1 MCVRKGRLSAWFGC
15 LCTRFVHPTRNRHT
29 TQESYAGVDCVFP
42 PVLDVYAPSVEF
54 CSGHTVSRSGVE
66 YIEKEGGRNTNQ
78 PCGWLVFLPLRV
90 VLSCCVVWCRRLLT
104 LPHPG
109 GCSTISVGRLSFR
122 VRNGYRALPCH
133 YHHRQTYKGLSMSIF
148 FVCVHTFG
156 WCVRYCIVDAK
167 PKWCDC
173 DPTVLCGSFLFWLCL
188 FGGLVPVTFTCYHAS
203 RSGLSTP

>member
-1 MCVRKGRLSAWFGC
+1 MVSGRAGA
-15 LCTRFVHPTRNRHT
+15 RFVSSRAGYRPGSGACVLVSCTPGCGRSRIPPSHT
-29 TQESYAGVDCVFP
+29 HAVVAGRPETDTWLCVP
-42 PVLDVYAPSVEF
+42 PLGWVRY
-54 CSGHTVSRSGVE
+54 R
-66 YIEKEGGRNTNQ
+66 KRRGRNTNQ

-148 FVCVHTFG
+148 FVCVRTFG

>member
-1 MCVRKGRLSAWFGC
+1 MYSFRAPTPTPHLSHG
-15 LCTRFVHPTRNRHT
+15 T
-29 TQESYAGVDCVFP
+29 TGG
-42 PVLDVYAPSVEF
+42 LR
-54 CSGHTVSRSGVE
+54 TWKRR
-66 YIEKEGGRNTNQ
+66 GRNTNQ
-78 PCGWLVFLPLRV
+78 PCGWLLFLPLRV

-133 YHHRQTYKGLSMSIF
+133 YHHRQTYTGLSMSIF

>member
-1 MCVRKGRLSAWFGC
+1 MCDRKGRFSAWFGC
-15 LCTRFVHPTRNRHT
+15 LCTRFVHQPRPRTCHT
-29 TQESYAGVDCVFP
+29 AQLGAEDM
-42 PVLDVYAPSVEF
+42 
-54 CSGHTVSRSGVE
+54 
-66 YIEKEGGRNTNQ
+66 EKEGRNTNH

-167 PKWCDC
+167 PQWCDC
-173 DPTVLCGSFLFWLCL
+173 DPLCCGVFFVLVVF
-188 FGGLVPVTFTCYHAS
+188 V
-203 RSGLSTP
+203 RRISTSHLHVLPRVQIWPINPIVYRAPQV

>member
-1 MCVRKGRLSAWFGC
+1 MSSRAGYPPGLGACVLVSCTPGCGRS
-15 LCTRFVHPTRNRHT
+15 RI
-29 TQESYAGVDCVFP
+29 P
-42 PVLDVYAPSVEF
+42 PLTHSC
-54 CSGHTVSRSGVE
+54 CSGRQAGNRYVALRAALGGLRTWKRR
-66 YIEKEGGRNTNQ
+66 GRNTNQ
-78 PCGWLVFLPLRV
+78 PCGWLLFLPLRV

-173 DPTVLCGSFLFWLCL
+173 DPTVLWGLFC
-188 FGGLVPVTFTCYHAS
+188 FGCVCSAD
-203 RSGLSTP
+203 